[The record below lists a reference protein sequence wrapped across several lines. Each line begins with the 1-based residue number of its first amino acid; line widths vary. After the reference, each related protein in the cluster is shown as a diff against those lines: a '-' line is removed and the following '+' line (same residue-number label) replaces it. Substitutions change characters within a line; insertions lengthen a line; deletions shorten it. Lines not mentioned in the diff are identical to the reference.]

1 MITGDSN
8 KDIEHFNRW
17 SRTYDDSW
25 IQRYANRV
33 HVEMLDV
40 VTKEVGVPNNILDI
54 GCGTG
59 QLLHKAF
66 ALYPSAQLFGI
77 DPAEGMIEFAR
88 NRLPSATFYLGT
100 AGSLPM
106 TDSSVD
112 VVLSSISFHHWGD
125 QPAALREISRVLLP
139 GGCFCLADM
148 SMPIW
153 LAKLTRHSKVMSHVA
168 TRQLFD
174 EAGFAV
180 KVQHRTFT
188 RFVWLTLGIN
198 GLKRA

>member
-1 MITGDSN
+1 MITNDST
-8 KDIEHFNRW
+8 KDVAHFNRW

-33 HVEMLDV
+33 HAEMLDV
-40 VTKEVGVPNNILDI
+40 VANEIGAPKNILDI

-59 QLLHKAF
+59 QLLYKAF

-77 DPAEGMIEFAR
+77 DPAEGMIGLAR
-88 NRLPSATFYLGT
+88 SRLPSATFYLGT
-100 AGSLPM
+100 AESLPL

-112 VVLSSISFHHWGD
+112 VVLSSISFHHWDD
-125 QPAALREISRVLLP
+125 QLAALREISRVLHP
-139 GGCFCLADM
+139 GGCFCLADI
-148 SMPIW
+148 SMPVW
-153 LAKLTRHSKVMSHVA
+153 LAKLARHSKVKSPEV

-174 EAGFAV
+174 EASLAV

-198 GLKRA
+198 GTRKA